1 MARIAEI
8 DKKKRADKIFSA
20 VRGSPLGI
28 MASEVSSEVGLPV
41 RTVYN
46 YLYGLEKEGR
56 LYRDGRCWFYDY
68 GY

>member
-28 MASEVSSEVGLPV
+28 MVGLPV